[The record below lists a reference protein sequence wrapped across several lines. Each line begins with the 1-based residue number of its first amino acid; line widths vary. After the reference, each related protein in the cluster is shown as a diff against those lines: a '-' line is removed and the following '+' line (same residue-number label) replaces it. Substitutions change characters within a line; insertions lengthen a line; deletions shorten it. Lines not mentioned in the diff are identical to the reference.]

1 MEPFKAEQLFM
12 ETFPH
17 AVEVSSRM
25 QYTTD
30 GLMEELHLV

>member
-1 MEPFKAEQLFM
+1 MEQFKAEKLFV

-17 AVEVSSRM
+17 AVEVSSRR